1 MEIQFGMA
9 YHINAEKAVIPEI
22 LKELPFN
29 EIKSY
34 TYKLVGDDAI
44 SMKLV
49 CESLKFTSGQNNTK
63 QNVINCREMV
73 DKVLDE
79 KLAKQ
84 FGIWYSL
91 REVTAN

>member
-1 MEIQFGMA
+1 
-9 YHINAEKAVIPEI
+9 
-22 LKELPFN
+22 
-29 EIKSY
+29 
-34 TYKLVGDDAI
+34 
-44 SMKLV
+44 MKLV
-49 CESLKFTSGQNNTK
+49 CESLKFTSGQKNTK

-73 DKVLDE
+73 DEVLDE